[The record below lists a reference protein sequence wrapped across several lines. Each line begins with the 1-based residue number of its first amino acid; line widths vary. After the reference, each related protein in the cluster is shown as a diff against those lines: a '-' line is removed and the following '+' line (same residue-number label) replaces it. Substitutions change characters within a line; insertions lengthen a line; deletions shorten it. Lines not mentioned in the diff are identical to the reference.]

1 MNENDYKWEK
11 IKERMNR
18 ENFLLSLAEG
28 IIDIV
33 NENRYLRQRN
43 EELEEIVDKHNKW
56 VSQQIETNNNITSNI
71 IHHLLNGDISL
82 NK

>member
-18 ENFLLSLAEG
+18 EKFLLSLAEG